1 MLEIKS
7 WHLTWGGP
15 KSKSES
21 KFTLLAWPFT
31 LQNHNIMRFSQ
42 AGSTSIHA
50 GTPWCCQPVK
60 NLMISNIIIL

>member
-31 LQNHNIMRFSQ
+31 LQNHNIM
-42 AGSTSIHA
+42 
-50 GTPWCCQPVK
+50 
-60 NLMISNIIIL
+60 ISWDFLRLAAPASMPGHLGAVSL